1 MATTLPRADETAVAY
16 GRLEERILA
25 RDQLGASEVFVD
37 LVKDG
42 RPLQELLRETVRI
55 HAPYTHV
62 PFHQRLDDGVVKF
75 VNNDHCLLSARAT
88 LRLTELVPREEAWLP
103 MGQTVWYIPT
113 GLDPWN
119 QLLGLAPGHYT
130 RMYQLDVHAEPPPP
144 QVHWPDQQPVML
156 DASFDEGLNHW
167 LTLVQRSEIVEAYRV
182 FLGLF
187 ADQANRR
194 KLLSHLVFAGLI
206 DIQDRMLFN
215 RSYTTGHKAYR
226 ARATVELGDFIGWD
240 QAHAVVYAG
249 VPDMGVGPHW
259 YSTYEMAGNVCQQLL
274 EGRDH
279 DLLAQRGE
287 LTAQEQAALEDVLLH
302 GYEPAWQYQITDLL
316 KAGRGPKHILDVIQ
330 VAAAELMIQT
340 GAPENYSMPQHT
352 VEYCN
357 TLGWYFEHF
366 DHPHQLKLLYMA
378 GAMTNQAAHN
388 QAAYPQNGPAGV
400 RRVRGVESWDRR
412 RILER
417 LDQALLAR
425 DTEAGLALVSA
436 YVASGFDPAG
446 LVQVLAMD
454 SARFGNDPH
463 NQEIG
468 LCLLEDYLKSTAL
481 GRDRLL
487 LGVVKNIT
495 GYRKYG
501 DPLEAYAR
509 YASAFGVSAPAGVA
523 GDAPP
528 EALAFDD

>member
-1 MATTLPRADETAVAY
+1 
-16 GRLEERILA
+16 
-25 RDQLGASEVFVD
+25 
-37 LVKDG
+37 
-42 RPLQELLRETVRI
+42 
-55 HAPYTHV
+55 
-62 PFHQRLDDGVVKF
+62 
-75 VNNDHCLLSARAT
+75 
-88 LRLTELVPREEAWLP
+88 
-103 MGQTVWYIPT
+103 
-113 GLDPWN
+113 
-119 QLLGLAPGHYT
+119 
-130 RMYQLDVHAEPPPP
+130 MYQLDVNAEPPPP
-144 QVHWPDQQPVML
+144 QVHWPDQEPVFL
-156 DASFDEGLNHW
+156 DTGFQEGLNHW
-167 LTLVQRSEIVEAYRV
+167 LSLVQRSQVVEAYRV

-187 ADQANRR
+187 ADPANRR
-194 KLLSHLVFAGLI
+194 ELLAQLVFAGLI

-240 QAHAVVYAG
+240 QSHAVLYAG

-259 YSTYEMAGNVCQQLL
+259 YSTYEMATNVCLQLF

-279 DLLAQRGE
+279 ELLANQGE
-287 LTAQEQAALEDVLLH
+287 LTAEEQTALEDVLLH

-316 KAGRGPKHILDVIQ
+316 KAGRGPKAILDVIQ
-330 VAAAELMIQT
+330 VAASELMIQT

-366 DHPHQLKLLYMA
+366 DHPHQLKLLYVA
-378 GAMTNQAAHN
+378 AAMTNQAAHN
-388 QAAYPQNGPAGV
+388 QAAYPQNGPVSV
-400 RRVRGVESWDRR
+400 RRVRGVDAWDRR
-412 RILER
+412 RVLER
-417 LDQALLAR
+417 LDKALLAR
-425 DTEAGLALVSA
+425 DTEASLALVSA
-436 YVASGFDPAG
+436 YLESGFDTTD
-446 LVQVLAMD
+446 LVQVLALD

-468 LCLLEDYLKSTAL
+468 LCLIEDYLKSTAL

-509 YASAFGVSAPAGVA
+509 YSAALGLPAVAGVA
-523 GDAPP
+523 GDAPV
-528 EALAFDD
+528 EALLLDD

>member
-1 MATTLPRADETAVAY
+1 
-16 GRLEERILA
+16 
-25 RDQLGASEVFVD
+25 
-37 LVKDG
+37 
-42 RPLQELLRETVRI
+42 
-55 HAPYTHV
+55 
-62 PFHQRLDDGVVKF
+62 
-75 VNNDHCLLSARAT
+75 
-88 LRLTELVPREEAWLP
+88 
-103 MGQTVWYIPT
+103 
-113 GLDPWN
+113 
-119 QLLGLAPGHYT
+119 
-130 RMYQLDVHAEPPPP
+130 
-144 QVHWPDQQPVML
+144 
-156 DASFDEGLNHW
+156 
-167 LTLVQRSEIVEAYRV
+167 
-182 FLGLF
+182 
-187 ADQANRR
+187 
-194 KLLSHLVFAGLI
+194 
-206 DIQDRMLFN
+206 
-215 RSYTTGHKAYR
+215 
-226 ARATVELGDFIGWD
+226 
-240 QAHAVVYAG
+240 
-249 VPDMGVGPHW
+249 MGVGPHW